1 MEALSSIL
9 KRAKE
14 GGLISG
20 ENGIFEVDFMWFE
33 AIFGLNINL
42 EKTTLGQLVL
52 NCQKKRCGGLGI
64 RSLFILGKALHGK
77 WLWRF
82 ACKRDTHWKRV
93 ISRKY
98 EEDEGCALEK

>member
-1 MEALSSIL
+1 MRALESKLHLVNWS
-9 KRAKE
+9 
-14 GGLISG
+14 LI
-20 ENGIFEVDFMWFE
+20 
-33 AIFGLNINL
+33 
-42 EKTTLGQLVL
+42 
-52 NCQKKRCGGLGI
+52 CQKKRCGGLGI